1 MWNYLLITGAVAQ
14 AERRRAE
21 LQERCLNQ
29 NWPVE
34 PSDRDAVRA
43 PCAVGLY
50 LETHVAR
57 TQVWPGFVELA
68 QLGAVSSN
76 EMHEAPVN
84 IDVEAFFIA
93 RNGLL
98 LPRFS
103 LGRHQHP
110 AG

>member
-1 MWNYLLITGAVAQ
+1 MPS
-14 AERRRAE
+14 ERRARWACTSK
-21 LQERCLNQ
+21 LTSRGRRC
-29 NWPVE
+29 
-34 PSDRDAVRA
+34 
-43 PCAVGLY
+43 G
-50 LETHVAR
+50 
-57 TQVWPGFVELA
+57 QVFVELA

-76 EMHEAPVN
+76 EMHEARVN

>member
-1 MWNYLLITGAVAQ
+1 MTGVISVGAV
-14 AERRRAE
+14 
-21 LQERCLNQ
+21 
-29 NWPVE
+29 V
-34 PSDRDAVRA
+34 SD
-43 PCAVGLY
+43 
-50 LETHVAR
+50 
-57 TQVWPGFVELA
+57 ELA

-76 EMHEAPVN
+76 EMHEARVN